1 MTVCCSKRMA
11 NVDVTTDAVAELD
24 NDDVVTVTTLSEEIG
39 EVIEDHP
46 NLDHEYV
53 VGDASDCRES
63 NGHLHFDLVAKNAS
77 IHCVVFGFRHQQL
90 NAKPDEEMHVAVR
103 GDLSYYEP
111 QGSCSILVDD
121 VVNMGESKYSQ
132 IYAENKEKLA
142 DDGLLAE
149 ERKKSVP
156 ELPATVGLVTSAD
169 SDARIDA
176 VTAIHDRYPDVNIKI
191 QDANVQG
198 PNALQELMSGVA
210 AFDKDA
216 AVDVIIVTRG
226 GGADKTLRIF
236 NETPLCRVIADTD
249 TPTAVGIGHK
259 DDRTLADEVADYR
272 FMTPTHAGEVVPKRA
287 DWDQECSQLAE
298 RLDTAYESAVDA
310 KLTAAQT
317 ALDNAYQSTVAGR
330 LQELEAAL
338 EHAADRHIESELL
351 ELRNQLDT
359 AYQTLEQEKEH
370 EEQLE
375 ETVEEVRDEA
385 MTEAEAKVS
394 RQQRR
399 YKLAIAVLVLFVLGL
414 ATLYVI
420 T

>member
-1 MTVCCSKRMA
+1 MA
-11 NVDVTTDAVAELD
+11 NADVTTDAVAELD
-24 NDDVVTVTTLSEEIG
+24 SDDVVTVTMLSEEIG
-39 EVIEDHP
+39 DVIEDHP
-46 NLDHEYV
+46 ELDHEYV

-63 NGHLHFDLVAKNAS
+63 NGHLHFDLVAGEAS
-77 IHCVVFGFRHQQL
+77 IHCVVFGFRRQQL

-103 GDLSYYEP
+103 GELSYYEP

-132 IYAENKEKLA
+132 IYAENKQKLA

-149 ERKKSVP
+149 ERKQSLP
-156 ELPATVGLVTSAD
+156 ELPATVGLVTSVD

-176 VTAIHDRYPDVNIKI
+176 VTAIHDRYPEVTIKI

-198 PNALQELMSGVA
+198 PDALQELMSGVA
-210 AFDKDA
+210 AFDTDA
-216 AVDVIIVTRG
+216 AVDVIVVTRG
-226 GGADKTLRIF
+226 GGADKTLRTF

-249 TPTAVGIGHK
+249 TPTAVGIGHE

-287 DWDQECSQLAE
+287 DLDQECSQLAE
-298 RLDTAYESAVDA
+298 RLDTSYQSAVKT
-310 KLTAAQT
+310 KLTTSKT
-317 ALDNAYQSTVAGR
+317 ALDNAYESVVASR
-330 LQELEAAL
+330 LQELEASL
-338 EHAADRHIESELL
+338 THAADRHAEAEIL

-359 AYQTLEQEKEH
+359 AYQTLDQEKEH

-385 MTEAEAKVS
+385 MTEAEAKVA

-399 YKLAIAVLVLFVLGL
+399 YKIAIAVLVLVVLGL
-414 ATLYVI
+414 AALYVI
-420 T
+420 S

>member
-1 MTVCCSKRMA
+1 MA
-11 NVDVTTDAVAELD
+11 NADVTTDAVTELD
-24 NDDVVTVTTLSEEIG
+24 SDDVVSVATLSEEIS
-39 EVIEDHP
+39 EVIEDRP
-46 NLDHEYV
+46 ELDHEYV

-63 NGHLHFDLVAKNAS
+63 NGHLHFDLVAAEAS
-77 IHCVVFGFRHQQL
+77 IHCVVFGFRYQQL

-132 IYAENKEKLA
+132 IYAENKQKLA
-142 DDGLLAE
+142 EDGLLAE
-149 ERKKSVP
+149 ERKQSLP

-176 VTAIHDRYPDVNIKI
+176 VTAIHDRYSEVTIKI

-198 PNALQELMSGVA
+198 PDALQELMSGVA

-249 TPTAVGIGHK
+249 TPTAVGIGHE

-287 DWDQECSQLAE
+287 DLDQECSQLAE
-298 RLDTAYESAVDA
+298 RLDTAYQSDVET
-310 KLTAAQT
+310 KLTASKK
-317 ALDNAYQSTVAGR
+317 ALDNAYESAVASR
-330 LQELEAAL
+330 LQELDASLAY
-338 EHAADRHIESELL
+338 AADRHIEAEMR

-370 EEQLE
+370 EEELE

-385 MTEAEAKVS
+385 MTEAEAKVA

-399 YKLAIAVLVLFVLGL
+399 YKIAIAVLVLVVLGL
-414 ATLYVI
+414 AALYVI
-420 T
+420 